1 MSRTL
6 FDALNPL
13 LGERAKVKPPIVINH
28 MTDFSLDSDSG
39 SQSHRTPSRSQESR
53 DDLET
58 STPGPSDPHL
68 TGTKHCGKKKRKRSP
83 SQSLEDPRSHI
94 IEIFE
99 RKWEKDEKIEE
110 AACADEREERK
121 EFFGLMRMTVE
132 ALQKLADKD

>member
-28 MTDFSLDSDSG
+28 TTDFSVDSDSG
-39 SQSHRTPSRSQESR
+39 SQSYHTPSRSQSR

-58 STPGPSDPHL
+58 STPGSNPHL
-68 TGTKHCGKKKRKRSP
+68 IGTKHCGKKKRKLSS
-83 SQSLEDPRSHI
+83 SQSREDSQSHI
-94 IEIFE
+94 IDIFE
-99 RKWEKDEKIEE
+99 RKWEKDRKIQEE
-110 AACADEREERK
+110 EREERK
-121 EFFGLMRMTVE
+121 EFFGLMRMTAE

>member
-28 MTDFSLDSDSG
+28 ATDFSLDSDSG
-39 SQSHRTPSRSQESR
+39 SQSYHTPSRSQSR

-68 TGTKHCGKKKRKRSP
+68 TGTKHRGKKKRKLSS
-83 SQSLEDPRSHI
+83 SQSREDSQSHI
-94 IEIFE
+94 IDIFQ

-110 AACADEREERK
+110 AARADEREERK
-121 EFFGLMRMTVE
+121 EFFGLMRMTAE

>member
-28 MTDFSLDSDSG
+28 ATDFSLDSDSG
-39 SQSHRTPSRSQESR
+39 SQSYCTPSRSQESR

-68 TGTKHCGKKKRKRSP
+68 TGTKHRGKKRKLSS
-83 SQSLEDPRSHI
+83 SQSLEDSRSHI
-94 IEIFE
+94 IDIFQ

-110 AACADEREERK
+110 AARADEREECK
-121 EFFGLMRMTVE
+121 EFFGLMRMTAE